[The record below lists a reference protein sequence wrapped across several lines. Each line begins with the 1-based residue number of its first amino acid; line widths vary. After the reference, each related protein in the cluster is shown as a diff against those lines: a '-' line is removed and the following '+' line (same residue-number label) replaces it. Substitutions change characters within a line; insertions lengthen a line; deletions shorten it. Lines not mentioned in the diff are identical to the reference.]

1 VEEFVWGPGGS
12 SEGLSPR
19 VGKMLWGGSFVQS
32 YRPRKAPDH
41 CPNYLREST
50 AELGDSEEG
59 CLRRVRGIERYFRSL
74 RDIDLRAISA
84 NGLER
89 RLVGGP

>member
-1 VEEFVWGPGGS
+1 MKLCSVLRQEWTARVSKILTRWGLHRTAKCPI
-12 SEGLSPR
+12 L
-19 VGKMLWGGSFVQS
+19 
-32 YRPRKAPDH
+32 

-59 CLRRVRGIERYFRSL
+59 GLRRVRGIERYFRSL
-74 RDIDLRAISA
+74 RDVDLKAISA

-89 RLVGGP
+89 RLVGAP